1 MRLPIP
7 VVGGSPQL
15 VQSQHFG
22 RVVLAVGIHT
32 GRVVLVDVVAEVN
45 DDVELLVGKI
55 GVRRL

>member
-1 MRLPIP
+1 
-7 VVGGSPQL
+7 
-15 VQSQHFG
+15 
-22 RVVLAVGIHT
+22 VLAVGIHT